1 MEIEGLPEELLTEV
15 IARTSPQDAC
25 RAAAVS
31 PPALR
36 ATADSDVVWSRF
48 LPRDLP
54 RLAENEIPS
63 APLSSKGLFQRLAV
77 QPALLPGKLVSMRL
91 DRVTGA
97 KCYTLSAR
105 ALNIAWGD
113 TLRYWHWIHVDVA
126 QLQCGEGGLCWLE
139 IRGRIQSK
147 MLSENTAYTARMVF
161 KLTDAPYGL
170 DHPFQEALAR
180 VNEDADAVAA
190 GPPREED
197 VLLPRMRAD
206 GWMEVELGSFYSE
219 EGDDGEVSFNL
230 REIEARTL
238 KSGLIVW
245 AIEIS
250 TTV

>member
-36 ATADSDVVWSRF
+36 AAADSDVVWSRF

-77 QPALLPGKLVSMRL
+77 QPALLPGKLVVCMQGLSQANRFRNLTSLSTSIDVDHYPQSMRL

-113 TLRYWHWIHVDVA
+113 TLRYWHWIHVGVD
-126 QLQCGEGGLCWLE
+126 EYT
-139 IRGRIQSK
+139 RGKRFSP
-147 MLSENTAYTARMVF
+147 R
-161 KLTDAPYGL
+161 
-170 DHPFQEALAR
+170 ALP
-180 VNEDADAVAA
+180 N
-190 GPPREED
+190 
-197 VLLPRMRAD
+197 
-206 GWMEVELGSFYSE
+206 
-219 EGDDGEVSFNL
+219 
-230 REIEARTL
+230 
-238 KSGLIVW
+238 
-245 AIEIS
+245 
-250 TTV
+250 

>member
-113 TLRYWHWIHVDVA
+113 TLRYWHWIHVDVD
-126 QLQCGEGGLCWLE
+126 EYT
-139 IRGRIQSK
+139 RGKR
-147 MLSENTAYTARMVF
+147 F
-161 KLTDAPYGL
+161 
-170 DHPFQEALAR
+170 
-180 VNEDADAVAA
+180 
-190 GPPREED
+190 
-197 VLLPRMRAD
+197 
-206 GWMEVELGSFYSE
+206 
-219 EGDDGEVSFNL
+219 
-230 REIEARTL
+230 
-238 KSGLIVW
+238 
-245 AIEIS
+245 
-250 TTV
+250 